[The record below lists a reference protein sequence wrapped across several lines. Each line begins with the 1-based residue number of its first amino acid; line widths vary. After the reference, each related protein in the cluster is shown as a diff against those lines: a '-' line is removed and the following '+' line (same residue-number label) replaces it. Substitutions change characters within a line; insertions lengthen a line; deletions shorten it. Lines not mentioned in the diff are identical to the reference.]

1 MRRMPAR
8 PRGPGDAG
16 PLAPAGVTD
25 MATLLALQAEGSLG
39 SWIESLLTLDGL
51 VTHWQFWLWFTL
63 VVLIVEIL
71 TTGFFI
77 GAFAPGTLAAAGA
90 AALGA
95 GNNVQLLVF
104 AAVSLVSIIWLRP
117 IVVRHLTPTTLP
129 TNTDALVGQS
139 ATVIDTVPAGGH
151 GRVRLSN
158 EEWRATS
165 DGHLP
170 VGEVVRVLAVSGN
183 TLKVGR

>member
-1 MRRMPAR
+1 
-8 PRGPGDAG
+8 
-16 PLAPAGVTD
+16 

-63 VVLIVEIL
+63 VLLIVEIL

-77 GAFAPGTLAAAGA
+77 GAFAPGTLAAGGA

-95 GNNVQLLVF
+95 GNNVQLIAF
-104 AAVSLVSIIWLRP
+104 AAVSLASIFWVRP
-117 IVVRHLTPTTLP
+117 VVVRRLTPTTLP

-139 ATVIDTVPAGGH
+139 ATVIDTVPAGGT

>member
-1 MRRMPAR
+1 MTT
-8 PRGPGDAG
+8 
-16 PLAPAGVTD
+16 PLA
-25 MATLLALQAEGSLG
+25 LLQSEGGLAA
-39 SWIESLLTLDGL
+39 WLDALLTLDGL

-77 GAFAPGTLAAAGA
+77 GAFAPGALAAAAA

-95 GNNVQLLVF
+95 GPNVQLIVF
-104 AAVSLVSIIWLRP
+104 AAVSLAAIAWVRP
-117 IVVRHLTPTTLP
+117 LVVRHLTPTTLN
-129 TNTDALVGQS
+129 TNTEALVGQS
-139 ATVIDTVPAGGH
+139 ATVVDTVPAGGT

-165 DGHLP
+165 EAHLP